1 MKRSLGAKSLVYP
14 TPVFV
19 IGSYDEKGE
28 PNLMTCAWAG
38 ICCSKPPA
46 IGVSLRKATYTYGNI
61 ISRKAFTV
69 NVPTEEMVVQ
79 ADYLGMVSGRT
90 EDKFAAVGFTP
101 VRSDI
106 VDAPY
111 IEECAMVL
119 ECRLMQTVEIGLH
132 TQFIGEIVDTKIDE
146 EMLADDG
153 LPDIGNARSERGLP
167 DNQGQAVH
175 LCAGR
180 PKLLPHR
187 RDTRQG
193 LRIWQSDQAEEAQ
206 GLIEI
211 RKSTIIS
218 QAAGPGGR
226 LLSRMRYVPA
236 GAWYG
241 RC

>member
-61 ISRKAFTV
+61 MSRKAFTV

-132 TQFIGEIVDTKIDE
+132 TQFIGEIMDVKVEEETLDQNGVCQITKVKPFIYAPDDQNYYRIGGI
-146 EMLADDG
+146 LA
-153 LPDIGNARSERGLP
+153 RGFES
-167 DNQGQAVH
+167 GKAIK
-175 LCAGR
+175 
-180 PKLLPHR
+180 PKK
-187 RDTRQG
+187 
-193 LRIWQSDQAEEAQ
+193 
-206 GLIEI
+206 
-211 RKSTIIS
+211 RK
-218 QAAGPGGR
+218 A
-226 LLSRMRYVPA
+226 
-236 GAWYG
+236 
-241 RC
+241 